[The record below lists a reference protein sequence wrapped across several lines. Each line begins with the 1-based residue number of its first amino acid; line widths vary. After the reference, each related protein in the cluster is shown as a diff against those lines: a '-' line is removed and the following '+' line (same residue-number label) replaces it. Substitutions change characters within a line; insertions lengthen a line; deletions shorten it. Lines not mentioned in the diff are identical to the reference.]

1 MDYDDGFILQ
11 KDVNWSLLN
20 EGLAIPISVCSRLA
34 HTGTVSLFLD
44 MYKESYEIENINLN
58 IYNYGYRINY

>member
-58 IYNYGYRINY
+58 IYNYGYWINY

>member
-58 IYNYGYRINY
+58 IYNYGY

>member
-20 EGLAIPISVCSRLA
+20 EGLAIPISVRSRLA
-34 HTGTVSLFLD
+34 HTGAFPLIL
-44 MYKESYEIENINLN
+44 
-58 IYNYGYRINY
+58 